1 MHSCFINVPLDGN
14 VFCELVCFTAAV
26 ISTINRLKP
35 PFSLIPCEGGF
46 MPWPFF
52 SCLLSWKA
60 SAGLGQAAPW
70 QSCSPSFLLLS
81 RRGRRKSR
89 KRQWS
94 RPTPRK
100 QRGQSSPNCALFHLR
115 TSSALLGAFV
125 KPVPASGNTWWV
137 SPPRSPP
144 QPRVHQVLLPARP
157 AGAACRASP
166 PSSSGGP
173 EYLDSKRTS
182 TRLDQSQLCN

>member
-1 MHSCFINVPLDGN
+1 
-14 VFCELVCFTAAV
+14 
-26 ISTINRLKP
+26 
-35 PFSLIPCEGGF
+35 

-94 RPTPRK
+94 PPTPRK